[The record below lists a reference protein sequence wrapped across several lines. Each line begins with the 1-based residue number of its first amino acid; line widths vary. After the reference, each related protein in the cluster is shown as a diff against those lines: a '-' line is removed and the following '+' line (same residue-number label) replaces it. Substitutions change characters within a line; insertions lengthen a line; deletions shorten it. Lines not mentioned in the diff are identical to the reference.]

1 MALTELVV
9 NEPTTRP
16 FQCDWQSCTK
26 SFNRKSDLQRH
37 YRTHTNERPYACSIP
52 GCGKRFIQ
60 RSALTVHIRTHT
72 GEKPHSCQHI
82 DCDKRFSDSS
92 SLARHRRIHAGKR
105 PYKCAHDGCPKS
117 FCRKATMAKSPSTP
131 QHSSMPSSPHDV
143 VSMGQLVHNS
153 SLPHASSYADFESP
167 VHGHHTPPHYAHR
180 HGIPTT
186 VPYEYHGHTV
196 PGQQAHDKI
205 VHRAAAIWR
214 QAYYVTEQENPG
226 AATITSSL
234 RAHYHLSQQVEQPTM
249 EMLYS
254 ASGIP
259 TWIQSSHSTFS
270 ATSVPSPMVQDGFY
284 THQPT
289 TKPAYLT
296 AEAQLAMVQNHQPVQ
311 HRIAQPQKPFV
322 SQPQHLLSTA
332 EHYRPPSSHPQQEQ

>member
-1 MALTELVV
+1 VSVPL
-9 NEPTTRP
+9 NEP
-16 FQCDWQSCTK
+16 
-26 SFNRKSDLQRH
+26 
-37 YRTHTNERPYACSIP
+37 
-52 GCGKRFIQ
+52 
-60 RSALTVHIRTHT
+60 
-72 GEKPHSCQHI
+72 
-82 DCDKRFSDSS
+82 
-92 SLARHRRIHAGKR
+92 LANVEL
-105 PYKCAHDGCPKS
+105 S

-131 QHSSMPSSPHDV
+131 QHSSMTSSPHDV